1 MSDFDDLDA
10 FRDSEPEPG
19 ETATPAPE
27 LIYGSTD
34 EFVREKLIHIYARK
48 VGPQNDGVFRWA
60 ADWWRYPEAVSR
72 LESLWRAW
80 ESLRLDGA
88 TGMSSWWRDHADH
101 HMPMLMSVDGP
112 FAFATSRNSPGDPL
126 PYEPPPDGYFPDVR
140 PSRDYVRSLSE

>member
-19 ETATPAPE
+19 ETATPTPE

-34 EFVREKLIHIYARK
+34 EFVREKLIYLYARK

-80 ESLRLDGA
+80 EALRLDGA
-88 TGMSSWWRDHADH
+88 TGSSSWWRDHADH
-101 HMPMLMSVDGP
+101 HMPMLMSADGP
-112 FAFATSRNSPGDPL
+112 FAFATSRNNPGVPL
-126 PYEPPPDGYFPDVR
+126 PYEPPPIEDFPDMR
-140 PSRDYVRSLSE
+140 ASSDENP

>member
-1 MSDFDDLDA
+1 MSGFDDLDA
-10 FRDSEPEPG
+10 FRDDEPTPG
-19 ETATPAPE
+19 EVATPTPE

-34 EFVREKLIHIYARK
+34 EFVREKLIYLYARK

-88 TGMSSWWRDHADH
+88 TGSSRWWRDHADH
-101 HMPMLMSVDGP
+101 HMPMLMSADGP
-112 FAFATSRNSPGDPL
+112 FAFATSRNSPDDPL
-126 PYEPPPDGYFPDVR
+126 PYEPPPLGYFPDMR
-140 PSRDYVRSLSE
+140 NGGSEAP